1 MLNCYYIISHIQW
14 LIIQSVNQSTKIC
27 VCPHIWTYHLTSN
40 IQQQPKCK
48 SSGNKPVR
56 VRVRWKQ
63 AKYTVSHKKRVILQE
78 ADEQRWQPF
87 TSTWEQHVTYRSA
100 DEITKLTYFACSS
113 GTVLTRF
120 WQYCTISEN
129 RSANVLMLICQ
140 VINNIVKISKKLGNL
155 LDRRGR
161 ERWLL
166 QASKSNF
173 GVMWPWS
180 STSWPQKLAVM
191 SWKWQDY
198 TSRFQLNLVRS
209 LGLQSLYISNGIL
222 NKQLRTY
229 SPTAQ

>member
-1 MLNCYYIISHIQW
+1 M
-14 LIIQSVNQSTKIC
+14 
-27 VCPHIWTYHLTSN
+27 
-40 IQQQPKCK
+40 
-48 SSGNKPVR
+48 
-56 VRVRWKQ
+56 
-63 AKYTVSHKKRVILQE
+63 LQE
-78 ADEQRWQPF
+78 ADEQRWRPF